1 MPARWRRSKPR
12 APPSDWKS
20 PILPT
25 PNEETEA
32 APSLGTD
39 ESAPRVS
46 PGRALRRLLALSR
59 GDGGRVLSVVLLGA
73 VVASAAF
80 LRVSLIK
87 PLLDDVV
94 LPKTV
99 GDLDIDMLWP
109 HIESIATIAGATL
122 LVSPLAVLGRSYL
135 AEWVAGRVRQRVDI
149 AIASKLLRVPLRTF
163 REGSSGD
170 FLSRSMADAQI
181 ACQMVVLF
189 YKDVIL
195 HAEMILI
202 GVSVML
208 WISVPLTLVVLIGI
222 PPFYLLVSTF
232 MSRILDV
239 ATRRQ
244 ETQGQL
250 SDRLIAILSGI
261 KVIKAFRGE
270 DAETTAYDHET
281 DKYFRRHM
289 KVIKNGALVKASGE
303 LIWPVLFAAV
313 MGIGGY
319 AVVHEVDGLTI
330 GDVTAFMAILGLAY
344 KPLKSL
350 IQSVPRLFEAASS
363 ATRLFAVLDMDEEV
377 PDRPDARPMTG
388 LHESIRFDDV
398 AFDYG
403 GAPVLDGIDLEVRA
417 GEVVAIVGRTG
428 AGKSTLIDLVLR
440 FHDPTRGA
448 LEVDG
453 VDLRDLERAS
463 FLEHVAL
470 VTQEPF
476 LFDESLMENIRY
488 GRPDATDGEV
498 RDAARAASADE
509 FIRDLPEGYD
519 TMAGEFGLRLSGGQ
533 RQRVTIAR
541 AILADASILVFDE
554 ATSALDAQTERAVQA
569 AIDGL
574 RGERTIFLVAHR
586 LSTIQHADRIVVL
599 ENGRIAESGDHETLL
614 ARGGVYAELI
624 GAQTAIAS

>member
-1 MPARWRRSKPR
+1 M
-12 APPSDWKS
+12 
-20 PILPT
+20 
-25 PNEETEA
+25 PNEDPEIR
-32 APSLGTD
+32 SSNGTA
-39 ESAPRVS
+39 EPAKRISAS
-46 PGRALRRLLALSR
+46 RALRRLLALSK
-59 GDGGRVLSVVLLGA
+59 GDGGRVLGVVLLGA
-73 VVASAAF
+73 VVAGAGF
-80 LRVSLIK
+80 IRVSLIQ

-94 LPKTV
+94 LPKTA
-99 GDLDIDMLWP
+99 GELNMDELWP
-109 HIESIATIAGATL
+109 LIRPIAGIVGATL
-122 LVSPLAVLGRSYL
+122 IVSPLAVLGRSYL

-149 AIASKLLRVPLRTF
+149 AIARKLLHVPLRTF

-181 ACQMVVLF
+181 ACQMIVLF

-202 GVSVML
+202 GVAMML
-208 WISVPLTLVVLIGI
+208 WISVPLTLVVLLGV

-232 MSRILDV
+232 MGRILDV
-239 ATRRQ
+239 STRRQ

-303 LIWPVLFAAV
+303 AIWPALFAGV
-313 MGIGGY
+313 IGIGGY
-319 AVVHEVDGLTI
+319 AVVHEIDGLTI
-330 GDVTAFMAILGLAY
+330 GDVMAFGAILGLAY

-350 IQSVPRLFEAASS
+350 IQSVPRLVEAASS
-363 ATRLFAVLDMDEEV
+363 AARLFAVLDMDEEV
-377 PDRPDARPMTG
+377 PDRPGARPMTG
-388 LHESIRFDDV
+388 LREHIRFRDV

-428 AGKSTLIDLVLR
+428 TGKSTLVDLVLR

-448 LEVDG
+448 IEIDG

-488 GRPDATDGEV
+488 GRPGATDDEV
-498 RDAARAASADE
+498 RAAAAAASADE
-509 FIRDLPEGYD
+509 FIEGLPEGYD
-519 TMAGEFGLRLSGGQ
+519 TLAGEFGLRLSGGQ

-574 RGERTIFLVAHR
+574 RGQRTIFLVAHR

-599 ENGRIAESGDHETLL
+599 EEGRIVETGDHETLL

>member
-1 MPARWRRSKPR
+1 MS
-12 APPSDWKS
+12 
-20 PILPT
+20 T
-25 PNEETEA
+25 PNEDPEA
-32 APSLGTD
+32 LPSAGS
-39 ESAPRVS
+39 SAPANRIS
-46 PGRALRRLLALSR
+46 ATRALRRLLSLSKD
-59 GDGGRVLSVVLLGA
+59 DGGRVLLVVALGA
-73 VVASAAF
+73 VVAGAAF
-80 LRVSLIK
+80 IRVSLIQ
-87 PLLDDVV
+87 PLLDDIV
-94 LPKTV
+94 LPKTA
-99 GDLDIDMLWP
+99 GELNMDELWP
-109 HIESIATIAGATL
+109 LLQPIAWIAGATL
-122 LVSPLAVLGRSYL
+122 IVSPLAVLGRSYL

-149 AIASKLLRVPLRTF
+149 AIARKLLHVPLRTF

-195 HAEMILI
+195 HGEMILI
-202 GVSVML
+202 GVAMMM
-208 WISVPLTLVVLIGI
+208 WISVPLTLVVLLGV

-232 MSRILDV
+232 MGRILDV

-270 DAETTAYDHET
+270 DAETAAYDHET
-281 DKYFRRHM
+281 AKYFRRHM

-303 LIWPVLFAAV
+303 AIWPLLFAGV
-313 MGIGGY
+313 IGIGGY
-319 AVVHEVDGLTI
+319 AVVHGIDGLTV
-330 GDVTAFMAILGLAY
+330 GDVMAFGAILGLAY

-363 ATRLFAVLDMDEEV
+363 AARLFAVLDMQEEV
-377 PDRPDARPMTG
+377 PDRPGARPMRG
-388 LHESIRFDDV
+388 LREHIRFCDV

-403 GAPVLDGIDLEVRA
+403 GAPILDGIDLEVRA

-428 AGKSTLIDLVLR
+428 TGKSTLVDLVLR

-448 LEVDG
+448 IEIDG
-453 VDLRDLERAS
+453 VDLRDLERSS
-463 FLEHVAL
+463 FLDNVAL

-488 GRPDATDGEV
+488 GRPDATDEEV
-498 RDAARAASADE
+498 RAAAAAASADE
-509 FIRDLPEGYD
+509 FIESLPEGYD
-519 TMAGEFGLRLSGGQ
+519 TLAGEFGLRLSGGQ

-541 AILADASILVFDE
+541 AILAEASILVFDE
-554 ATSALDAQTERAVQA
+554 ATSALDAQTERAVQT

-574 RGERTIFLVAHR
+574 RGERTVFLVAHR

-599 ENGRIAESGDHETLL
+599 EEGRIAETGDHATLL
-614 ARGGVYAELI
+614 ERGGVYAELI
-624 GAQTAIAS
+624 GAQAAIAS

>member
-1 MPARWRRSKPR
+1 LSTPTEEPEAQPSAGSPAPASR
-12 APPSDWKS
+12 AQA
-20 PILPT
+20 L
-25 PNEETEA
+25 
-32 APSLGTD
+32 
-39 ESAPRVS
+39 
-46 PGRALRRLLALSR
+46 RALRRLLALSR
-59 GDGGRVLSVVLLGA
+59 EDGGQLLLVIALGA
-73 VVASAAF
+73 VVAAAAF
-80 LRVSLIK
+80 VRVYLIQ
-87 PLLDDVV
+87 PLLDDIV
-94 LPKTV
+94 LPRTAS
-99 GDLDIDMLWP
+99 DLESDELWTLLRP
-109 HIESIATIAGATL
+109 IAWIVGATL
-122 LVSPLAVLGRSYL
+122 IVSPLAVLGRSYL

-149 AIASKLLRVPLRTF
+149 AIARKLLHVPLRTF

-195 HAEMILI
+195 HAEMIGI
-202 GVSVML
+202 GVAMML
-208 WISVPLTLVVLIGI
+208 WISVPLTLVVLLGV

-232 MSRILDV
+232 MGRILDV
-239 ATRRQ
+239 STRRQ
-244 ETQGQL
+244 ETQGKL

-270 DAETTAYDHET
+270 DAETAAYDHET

-289 KVIKNGALVKASGE
+289 KVMKNGALVKASGE
-303 LIWPVLFAAV
+303 AIWPLLFAGV
-313 MGIGGY
+313 IGIGGY
-319 AVVHEVDGLTI
+319 AVVHGIDGLTI
-330 GDVTAFMAILGLAY
+330 GDVMAFGAILGLAY
-344 KPLKSL
+344 KPLRSL
-350 IQSVPRLFEAASS
+350 IQTVPRLFEAASS
-363 ATRLFAVLDMDEEV
+363 AARLFSVLDMEEEV

-388 LHESIRFDDV
+388 LREHIRFRDV

-403 GAPVLDGIDLEVRA
+403 GTPVLDGIDLEVRA

-428 AGKSTLIDLVLR
+428 TGKSTLVDLVLR

-448 LEVDG
+448 IEIDG

-463 FLEHVAL
+463 FLDHVAL

-476 LFDESLMENIRY
+476 LFDESLMENIRS
-488 GRPDATDGEV
+488 GRPDASDDEV
-498 RDAARAASADE
+498 RAAAEAASAHA
-509 FIRDLPEGYD
+509 FIEGLPEGYD

-599 ENGRIAESGDHETLL
+599 EDGRIAETGDHATLL
-614 ARGGVYAELI
+614 ERGGVYAELI
-624 GAQTAIAS
+624 GAQAAIAS

>member
-1 MPARWRRSKPR
+1 M
-12 APPSDWKS
+12 
-20 PILPT
+20 
-25 PNEETEA
+25 PNEDPEIR
-32 APSLGTD
+32 SSNGTA
-39 ESAPRVS
+39 EPAKRISAS
-46 PGRALRRLLALSR
+46 RALRRLLALSK
-59 GDGGRVLSVVLLGA
+59 GDGGRVLGVVLLGA
-73 VVASAAF
+73 VVAGAGF
-80 LRVSLIK
+80 IRVSLIQ
-87 PLLDDVV
+87 PLLDDIV
-94 LPKTV
+94 LPKTA
-99 GDLDIDMLWP
+99 GELNMDELWP
-109 HIESIATIAGATL
+109 LIRPIAGIVGATL
-122 LVSPLAVLGRSYL
+122 IVSPLAVLGRSYL

-149 AIASKLLRVPLRTF
+149 AIARKLLHVPLRTF

-181 ACQMVVLF
+181 ACQMIVVF

-202 GVSVML
+202 GVAMML
-208 WISVPLTLVVLIGI
+208 WISVPLTGVVLLGV

-232 MSRILDV
+232 MGRILDV
-239 ATRRQ
+239 STRRQ

-303 LIWPVLFAAV
+303 AIWPALFAGV
-313 MGIGGY
+313 IGIGGY
-319 AVVHEVDGLTI
+319 AVVHGIDGLTI
-330 GDVTAFMAILGLAY
+330 GDVMAFGAILGLAY

-350 IQSVPRLFEAASS
+350 IQSVPRLVEAASS
-363 ATRLFAVLDMDEEV
+363 AARLFAVLDMDEEI
-377 PDRPDARPMTG
+377 PDRPGARPMTG
-388 LHESIRFDDV
+388 LREHIRFRDV

-428 AGKSTLIDLVLR
+428 TGKSTLVDLVLR

-448 LEVDG
+448 IEIDG

-488 GRPDATDGEV
+488 GRPGATDDEV
-498 RDAARAASADE
+498 RAAAAAASADE
-509 FIRDLPEGYD
+509 FIEGLPEGYD
-519 TMAGEFGLRLSGGQ
+519 TLAGEFGLRLSGGQ

-574 RGERTIFLVAHR
+574 RGQRTIFLVAHR

-599 ENGRIAESGDHETLL
+599 EEGRIAETGDHETLL

>member
-1 MPARWRRSKPR
+1 M
-12 APPSDWKS
+12 
-20 PILPT
+20 L
-25 PNEETEA
+25 
-32 APSLGTD
+32 
-39 ESAPRVS
+39 
-46 PGRALRRLLALSR
+46 
-59 GDGGRVLSVVLLGA
+59 VVVLGA
-73 VVASAAF
+73 VVAGAAF
-80 LRVSLIK
+80 VRVSLIQ

-94 LPKTV
+94 LPKTA
-99 GDLDIDMLWP
+99 GDLDMDELWP
-109 HIESIATIAGATL
+109 LVRPIAWIVGATL
-122 LVSPLAVLGRSYL
+122 VVSPLAVLGRSYL

-149 AIASKLLRVPLRTF
+149 AIARKLLHVPLRTF

-195 HAEMILI
+195 HTEMIVI
-202 GVSVML
+202 GVGMML
-208 WISVPLTLVVLIGI
+208 WISVPLTLVVLLGV

-232 MSRILDV
+232 MGRILDV
-239 ATRRQ
+239 STRRQ

-270 DAETTAYDHET
+270 DAETAAYDHET

-303 LIWPVLFAAV
+303 AIWPLLFAGV
-313 MGIGGY
+313 IGIGGW
-319 AVVHEVDGLTI
+319 AVVHEIDGLTI
-330 GDVTAFMAILGLAY
+330 GDVMAFGAILGLAY

-350 IQSVPRLFEAASS
+350 IQSVPRLLEAASS
-363 ATRLFAVLDMDEEV
+363 AARLFAVLDMDEEV

-388 LHESIRFDDV
+388 LNEHIRFRDV

-428 AGKSTLIDLVLR
+428 TGKSTLVDLVLR
-440 FHDPTRGA
+440 FHDPTRGSI
-448 LEVDG
+448 EIDG
-453 VDLRDLERAS
+453 VDLRDLQRAS
-463 FLEHVAL
+463 FLDHVAL
-470 VTQEPF
+470 VTQESF

-488 GRPDATDGEV
+488 GRPDATDEEV
-498 RDAARAASADE
+498 RAAAEAASAHA
-509 FIRDLPEGYD
+509 FIEGLPEGYD

-541 AILADASILVFDE
+541 AILAEASILVFDE
-554 ATSALDAQTERAVQA
+554 ATSALDAQTERAVQE
-569 AIDGL
+569 AIDRL
-574 RGERTIFLVAHR
+574 RGERTIFIVAHR

-599 ENGRIAESGDHETLL
+599 EDGRIAESGDHATLL
-614 ARGGVYAELI
+614 ARGGVYTELI